1 MKNKVPLLAM
11 VRFFA
16 GFSVNVAAAYFVG
29 VFIAQDMSTLTERA
43 FVCILTS
50 YMAVTLEMMAQRI

>member
-1 MKNKVPLLAM
+1 M

-29 VFIAQDMSTLTERA
+29 VFIAQDMPTLTERA
-43 FVCILTS
+43 FVCILTL
-50 YMAVTLEMMAQRI
+50 YMSITLEMTAQRI